1 MQNQISDLLEGKQL
15 EPIQVR
21 PDSSVREAV
30 NLMNEHNIGAL
41 MVMDEGG
48 RLAGVFTERDVLVR
62 VVAAERDPRSTP
74 VSEVMTRD
82 PLCISPQTLVEGAML
97 LVHENSIRH
106 LPVIQQDRLV
116 GVISSGDLNRWNL
129 RSQERRINAML
140 RAMRIAP

>member
-1 MQNQISDLLEGKQL
+1 MQNQISDLLEGKPL

-62 VVAAERDPRSTP
+62 VVAAERDPGTTAVR
-74 VSEVMTRD
+74 EVMTRD
-82 PLCISPQTLVEGAML
+82 PVCISPQTLVEGAML

-106 LPVIQQDRLV
+106 LPVIQQGKLV